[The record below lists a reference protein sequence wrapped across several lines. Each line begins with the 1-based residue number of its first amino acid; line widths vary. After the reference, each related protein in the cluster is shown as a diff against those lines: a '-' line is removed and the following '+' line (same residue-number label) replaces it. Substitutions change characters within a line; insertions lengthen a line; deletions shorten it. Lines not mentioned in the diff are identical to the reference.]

1 MLCQEERLFISYLY
15 HDQKDSGINCVAV
28 GRLLSQL
35 IMLLIS
41 SENLFSDSSPLIL
54 GEVKDLLIS
63 GSLYLS
69 EVFDFMKPKENM
81 VCMCIS
87 QYHIW

>member
-1 MLCQEERLFISYLY
+1 MICQEERLFISYL
-15 HDQKDSGINCVAV
+15 HRDQKDSGINSPAV

-35 IMLLIS
+35 IMLLTS
-41 SENLFSDSSPLIL
+41 CENLFSDSSPLIL

-69 EVFDFMKPKENM
+69 EVFVFMKPKEST
-81 VCMCIS
+81 VCVCVS
-87 QYHIW
+87 QYYIW

>member
-1 MLCQEERLFISYLY
+1 MFCQEERLFISYLY
-15 HDQKDSGINCVAV
+15 RDQKDSGINSPAV

-35 IMLLIS
+35 IMLLTS
-41 SENLFSDSSPLIL
+41 CENLFSDSSPLIL

-69 EVFDFMKPKENM
+69 EVFVFMKPKEST
-81 VCMCIS
+81 VCVCVS
-87 QYHIW
+87 QYYIW